1 MSLIDFTLEKMPTHE
16 IMVMGIGGAGC
27 NAVNH
32 MFDMGVQ
39 GVTFLVCNTDK
50 QALNNSN
57 ISLKVQLGEGLGA
70 GNNPEKA
77 RKAATESLDKIT
89 DIFLAE
95 NTRMLFI
102 AAGMGGGTGTGASP
116 IIAKAAKALDI
127 LTVGI
132 VSLPLHNEGPRRLNQ
147 AKRGMEELLES
158 VDSLVIVHNDNI
170 SKIYGEL
177 PFDEAFAKA
186 DNILAYAARSIS
198 ELVTR
203 HDMVNVDLEDVR
215 SVMLNSGLALMGS
228 ATAKG
233 EDRIINLVN
242 QTINSPL
249 LNYKEIK
256 GAKKIL
262 YNLSYGPDSHIT
274 MSEVTQILNLIQ
286 NQANGR
292 TTKNQADII
301 WGAGEKT
308 DLNDEIELTVIAT
321 GFSNMDHSTI
331 ISNNLDIA
339 ITEQEE
345 AKPTTNSSI
354 ISTLIKKGEA
364 LMDKVFSV
372 DEDINI

>member
-132 VSLPLHNEGPRRLNQ
+132 VSLPLHNEGPRR
-147 AKRGMEELLES
+147 
-158 VDSLVIVHNDNI
+158 SL
-170 SKIYGEL
+170 
-177 PFDEAFAKA
+177 
-186 DNILAYAARSIS
+186 
-198 ELVTR
+198 
-203 HDMVNVDLEDVR
+203 
-215 SVMLNSGLALMGS
+215 
-228 ATAKG
+228 
-233 EDRIINLVN
+233 
-242 QTINSPL
+242 
-249 LNYKEIK
+249 
-256 GAKKIL
+256 
-262 YNLSYGPDSHIT
+262 
-274 MSEVTQILNLIQ
+274 
-286 NQANGR
+286 
-292 TTKNQADII
+292 
-301 WGAGEKT
+301 
-308 DLNDEIELTVIAT
+308 
-321 GFSNMDHSTI
+321 
-331 ISNNLDIA
+331 
-339 ITEQEE
+339 
-345 AKPTTNSSI
+345 
-354 ISTLIKKGEA
+354 
-364 LMDKVFSV
+364 
-372 DEDINI
+372 